1 MTGDP
6 APNPVSESQGG
17 ETAAS
22 LWPVISLQAA
32 WFACFYAA
40 FRLLAPWLHAAN
52 PPPDPGNLTPWLV
65 NFATE
70 YDGLEVPGLS
80 ALFALYLAGTW
91 SLARYFPSPR
101 WLCPNAGRIRV
112 TSAILIVIA
121 LPAVYILL
129 ATRSWNFMPLGPR
142 AWKIHLG
149 LLGLALAAWLFQRWH
164 SAQRQPA
171 RIASFWIAWG
181 ILGFAL
187 VLISPAPSAYDYGFF
202 LGPAA
207 KLLQGEAL
215 GSFYRQYGLGQ
226 TLLFAAMMKAKLPL
240 TAMQAWLGVALAG
253 WVFMYHRLALRLF
266 AHRALA
272 HLFLAGLLM
281 VRVGGF
287 RFPTFD
293 APQTSPLRLDLWVPL
308 LLVWSRFG
316 FASMATSLAFA
327 GAYLCDDLF
336 GALFAGLYAACLI
349 GGYAAGRPSLRTL
362 GLPGLL
368 LRLAPLAAV
377 AAFYLHVQGS
387 PLSPAGSLYKNLQL
401 GFLPVDP
408 ASLFWPFACIAGLSL
423 ALVASGDRPLALF
436 LFAVAWVQFTY
447 FFGRSHENNLMSLS
461 GSIVLIAF
469 LGLDALATRL
479 RRPRVAVGAALAML
493 LVSGILFEESMYA
506 RVAQAHRNASAGRLV
521 LRSEIETWAD
531 GYPDYPARFPGRDIF
546 FVSNY
551 DAFLYYKYHLPVR
564 GFWTPFASW
573 FDLEGTAA
581 YVRNRIRAGEVAVV
595 EGWDTPEEILGL
607 NRSHTMRDAGLAFAY
622 GVENGCRV
630 LVIRPSVGAAPRPY
644 RP

>member
-1 MTGDP
+1 MNDVSS
-6 APNPVSESQGG
+6 PNPLAESRSG

-70 YDGLEVPGLS
+70 FDGLEVPGLS
-80 ALFALYLAGTW
+80 VLFAIYLAGTW
-91 SLARYFPSPR
+91 ILARYFPPAR
-101 WLCPNAGRIRV
+101 WLRSDSGRIRL
-112 TSAILIVIA
+112 AIVILIA
-121 LPAVYILL
+121 LPAVFILL
-129 ATRSWNFMPLGPR
+129 STRSWNFMPLGPR

-149 LLGLALAAWLFQRWH
+149 LLGVALAAWLFHGWH
-164 SAQRQPA
+164 SARSRPV
-171 RIASFWIAWG
+171 RIAAFWIAWG
-181 ILGFAL
+181 TLGFAL
-187 VLISPAPSAYDYGFF
+187 VLISPPPSAYDYGFF

-215 GSFYRQYGLGQ
+215 GTFYRQYGLGQ

-240 TAMQAWLGVALAG
+240 TAMQALLGVALAG
-253 WVFMYHRLALRLF
+253 WVFMYHRLALRMF
-266 AHRALA
+266 AHRAMA

-281 VRVGGF
+281 LRVGGF
-287 RFPTFD
+287 RFPTLD

-308 LLVWSRFG
+308 LLVASRFG
-316 FASMATSLAFA
+316 FASWATSLAFA
-327 GAYLCDDLF
+327 GAYLYDDLF
-336 GALFAGLYAACLI
+336 GALFAGLYGMTLLA
-349 GGYAAGRPSLRTL
+349 GYAAGRPTLRAL
-362 GLPGLL
+362 GTPGLL

-377 AAFYLHVQGS
+377 AAFYLYVQGS

-408 ASLFWPFACIAGLSL
+408 ASLFWPFACIAGVSL
-423 ALVASGDRPLALF
+423 ALLARGDKPLALF
-436 LFAVAWVQFTY
+436 LFAMAWVQFTY

-461 GSIVLIAF
+461 GGIVLIAF

-479 RRPRVAVGAALAML
+479 GRPRVAVGAALAML
-493 LVSGILFEESMYA
+493 LLCGILFEESMYA
-506 RVAQAHRNASAGRLV
+506 RVAQAQRNVAAGRLV
-521 LRSEIETWAD
+521 LRSEPETWAD
-531 GYPDYPARFPGRDIF
+531 GYPDYPARFPGRDIL

-551 DAFLYYKYHLPVR
+551 DAYLYYRYGLPVR
-564 GFWTPFASW
+564 GFWTPFAAW
-573 FDLEGTAA
+573 FDLDATAA
-581 YVRNRIRAGEVAVV
+581 YVRDRIRAGEVAVV

-607 NRSHTMRDAGLAFAY
+607 NRSRTMRNAGQAFAY
-622 GVENGCRV
+622 GIENGCRV
-630 LVIRPSVGAAPRPY
+630 LVLRPAGVAAHRSDGP
-644 RP
+644 